1 MLQMTGQV
9 IPDLWNKPKSCI
21 MQLKNYREKSY
32 KYTEKA
38 SEIARSMMLAGIGII
53 WIIRTDKN
61 GLTLSDRELL
71 FPLTIMAITLIVD
84 FLQYLL
90 GGTIWIAFYKKHE
103 KAGNKDTDSVLN
115 TKKWRT
121 NVLYFIY
128 YLKFTGT
135 ILAYFLIIKALFKYY

>member
-1 MLQMTGQV
+1 ME
-9 IPDLWNKPKSCI
+9 
-21 MQLKNYREKSY
+21 LKNYREKSY

-61 GLTLSDRELL
+61 GLTLSDKELL

-84 FLQYLL
+84 FFQYLL
-90 GGTIWIAFYKKHE
+90 GGTIWITFYKRHE
-103 KAGNKDTDSVLN
+103 KAGKKDTDDVLN

-121 NVLYFIY
+121 NVLYAIY
-128 YLKFTGT
+128 YLKFALT
-135 ILAYFLIIKALFKYY
+135 ILAYVLIIKALFKYY